1 MWVRVAGPPRQRI
14 IVFDYDASRSSEV
27 AARLLE
33 GAHGVIQSDGYGAY
47 DQVAK
52 HNGLVHCGCIAHARR
67 KFFEAIKAL
76 PKKEQKTPTAA
87 HEAVRRI
94 DELYKIERESSALR
108 ETERTAA
115 RQEKAIPLLESLH
128 ERRQGQRAPLQPSA
142 DRAGQR
148 TRAVC
153 VPTPFVHRATGGAE
167 RRGHRGLAAVQV
179 GRLDAP
185 VVGKKIEP
193 RREARIIDEII
204 VDAHTD
210 DERAMSWYYYL
221 ESELRFPFEAECIK
235 QWPIS
240 PLRKG
245 EKIRVTGLASTQ
257 HCVHQIV
264 VRGRWGRRS
273 LGVPL
278 AQLKL
283 VGTDKATAQAIADW
297 HYWVARENAF

>member
-1 MWVRVAGPPRQRI
+1 
-14 IVFDYDASRSSEV
+14 
-27 AARLLE
+27 
-33 GAHGVIQSDGYGAY
+33 
-47 DQVAK
+47 
-52 HNGLVHCGCIAHARR
+52 
-67 KFFEAIKAL
+67 
-76 PKKEQKTPTAA
+76 
-87 HEAVRRI
+87 
-94 DELYKIERESSALR
+94 
-108 ETERTAA
+108 
-115 RQEKAIPLLESLH
+115 
-128 ERRQGQRAPLQPSA
+128 
-142 DRAGQR
+142 
-148 TRAVC
+148 
-153 VPTPFVHRATGGAE
+153 
-167 RRGHRGLAAVQV
+167 
-179 GRLDAP
+179 

-221 ESELRFPFEAECIK
+221 ESELRFPFEAVCIK

-245 EKIRVTGLASTQ
+245 EKIRVTGLASTK

-264 VRGRWGRRS
+264 VRGRCGRRS

-297 HYWVARENAF
+297 HYWVAHLNAF